1 MVNLKYQEKHKTDH
15 LTNKQILCRT
25 YCQGTDNGP
34 VQNCSL
40 ARAAFDWFT
49 APGFSDMLP
58 TYASSKRIQAL
69 FLAMFILYFIA
80 LIFSF
85 LLWIA
90 TLPVSLCCCTK
101 RFRHNPG
108 NRPMDITMAFICG
121 INFLIILVVLIL
133 ALVLVITS
141 VKTISGA
148 SIYWN
153 GYAGNALW
161 LTIAAVASLF
171 LATICYLFKACCHR
185 GNSFNDGSN
194 SGTRVSPNTN
204 HAYKSQ
210 PFDLTP
216 HHQPYY
222 YNNNNSLMIAN
233 QQQQQQQQP
242 TLPQPYLLRQQQPT
256 NRNNL
261 YPRQQQDASISS
273 LSQQYSPGL
282 QPQYLAPIY
291 GSNENLQHNHH

>member
-1 MVNLKYQEKHKTDH
+1 MALGYG
-15 LTNKQILCRT
+15 RT
-25 YCQGTDNGP
+25 YCQGIYNGP
-34 VQNCSL
+34 VQSCSSPI
-40 ARAAFDWFT
+40 AAFVWPT
-49 APGFSDMLP
+49 TPGFSDMLP
-58 TYASSKRIQAL
+58 AYASSKRVYAL

-121 INFLIILVVLIL
+121 TNFLVMLVVLIL
-133 ALVLVITS
+133 ALVLVIGS
-141 VKTISGA
+141 VKAISGA

-153 GYAGNALW
+153 GYAGNSLW
-161 LTIAAVASLF
+161 LTITAVVSLF

-185 GNSFNDGSN
+185 GNSYIDGSN
-194 SGTRVSPNTN
+194 SGNIISPNTN
-204 HAYKSQ
+204 HADKNR
-210 PFDLTP
+210 PFDLTL
-216 HHQPYY
+216 HHQPFF
-222 YNNNNSLMIAN
+222 NNNLPMIAN
-233 QQQQQQQQP
+233 QEQQQQQQQP
-242 TLPQPYLLRQQQPT
+242 TLPQPHLLQQQQPT

-261 YPRQQQDASISS
+261 YPRQQQQSVSISS

-291 GSNENLQHNHH
+291 GSNENLQPNQH